1 MPRPLD
7 QARRAELLA
16 GVIAYIG
23 EYGLTELSL
32 RPLAAYLGT
41 SSRMLIHYFGTK
53 EQMLIAALE
62 TQRPDIASLFAD
74 VPDIDTL
81 RRRLIESFCV
91 NTTTD
96 WVASTRVLLQVLG
109 VASVPDSPFAAYA
122 NDAVHGL
129 VDALT
134 QVLRRLDP
142 QLPDPES
149 TATLL
154 ISGIRGLLQD
164 RLVTGDNTRVSKAA
178 RLLINSV
185 LAPSIR

>member
-7 QARRAELLA
+7 QARRAELLS

-23 EYGLTELSL
+23 ERGLTELSL
-32 RPLAAYLGT
+32 RPLADYLGT

-53 EQMLIAALE
+53 EQMLVAALE
-62 TQRPDIASLFAD
+62 TQRPDIAGLFAD

-81 RRRLIESFCV
+81 RRRLIESFVV
-91 NTTTD
+91 NTTSD
-96 WVASTRVLLQVLG
+96 WATSTRVLFQVLG
-109 VASVPDSPFAAYA
+109 IASVPGSPYAAYA
-122 NDAVHGL
+122 EEAVHGL
-129 VDALT
+129 VEALT
-134 QVLRRLDP
+134 RVLTELDP
-142 QLPDPES
+142 AFPDPQT

-178 RLLINSV
+178 RRLIN
-185 LAPSIR
+185 LALPPAR